1 MKLVKLTAENFMRLV
16 AVEITP
22 DGAVVQI
29 SGRNGA
35 GKSSILRALE
45 AALAGKA
52 ALPAD
57 PVRHGAKEARI
68 EVDLGDF
75 IVTRTVKP
83 DGTTAL
89 TVATHDGAKYG
100 SPQKILDGL
109 LSSLAF
115 DPLAFSRMKPREQR
129 DTLANL
135 VGLSKMLAEL
145 DAATKAD
152 YDERTVVNR
161 DLRTA
166 TARFEAMERVEVV
179 KPVDVSA
186 TLAEIRFAREHNAAV
201 AEHVRDAERVRREIE
216 SERQDIV
223 ESRAAIARL
232 RAEIAEIEESIIS
245 LERSIAE
252 SEQILATTVIPESID
267 LFPLERRLEQAEAI
281 NAQHRA
287 HLEREREKG
296 VVEQLEAA
304 SQAIT
309 DRMTARDAER
319 AAVIQAA
326 AFPIPGIGLTE
337 DGVTLG
343 GFPLEQASSAEQLR
357 LSAAIGMALNPKLRV
372 MAIRDGSLL
381 DDDSL
386 RLLTEA
392 ANAEDFVILC
402 EVVDTSGN
410 IGIYIEEGSVKAING
425 QTVEA
430 SHAS

>member
-1 MKLVKLTAENFMRLV
+1 MRLV

-22 DGAVVQI
+22 DGALLQI

-68 EVDLGDF
+68 ELDLGDF

-145 DAATKAD
+145 DAANKAD
-152 YDERTVVNR
+152 YDERAIVNR
-161 DLRTA
+161 ELRTA
-166 TARFEAMERVEVV
+166 TARFDAMERVEPVE
-179 KPVDVSA
+179 PVDVSA
-186 TLAEIRFAREHNAAV
+186 TLAEIRAARVERDRISMLQLKRDDATRQV
-201 AEHVRDAERVRREIE
+201 ARWRFEAKEKRDA
-216 SERQDIV
+216 
-223 ESRAAIARL
+223 AARL
-232 RAEIAEIEESIIS
+232 LQEAAD
-245 LERSIAE
+245 LEKSAAE
-252 SEQILATTVIPESID
+252 SEQQIAQAEPLPESPD
-267 LFPLERRLEQAEAI
+267 LASLEQRLEQAEAI

-287 HLEREREKG
+287 HVEREREKG
-296 VVEQLEAA
+296 VVKQLEAE
-304 SQAIT
+304 SESIT
-309 DRMTARDAER
+309 DRMIARDAER

-326 AFPIPGIGLTE
+326 AFPIPGIGLTD
-337 DGVTLG
+337 DGVTLNG
-343 GFPLEQASSAEQLR
+343 VPLEQASTAEQLR

-392 ANAEDFVILC
+392 AEAEDFVLLV
-402 EVVDTSGN
+402 ETVDTTGQV
-410 IGIYIEEGSVKAING
+410 GIYIEDGNVRAVNGKAV
-425 QTVEA
+425 TV
-430 SHAS
+430 